1 MAVSISFKIINK
13 HCLNLIRKA
22 CVMVAVIRPKT
33 QWIMLE
39 EPSGPKKY
47 TKYISHHLHVR
58 WVPNQEI
65 LSELQCQDRIHTDA
79 WCICCSQCCKRSSW
93 SGLCMSSPSPLH
105 WLATQHF
112 HERYKCKQ
120 GSRFEPVRTHH
131 LGLKAQNFEK
141 PIFTFGC
148 FSLKAVYN
156 SCKLQRLFDYEKFL
170 IMCSFT
176 HTNIT
181 VFLLKHLPTEIVIFI
196 DVCYQMNCFS
206 GNFFTCRGLFC

>member
-1 MAVSISFKIINK
+1 MFFEFLIKKFFQSCSARIGFTPMHDAFVALSVANDPLDQVFACQVPVHCIDQQHNIFMSATNANK
-13 HCLNLIRKA
+13 
-22 CVMVAVIRPKT
+22 V
-33 QWIMLE
+33 
-39 EPSGPKKY
+39 
-47 TKYISHHLHVR
+47 
-58 WVPNQEI
+58 
-65 LSELQCQDRIHTDA
+65 
-79 WCICCSQCCKRSSW
+79 
-93 SGLCMSSPSPLH
+93 
-105 WLATQHF
+105 
-112 HERYKCKQ
+112 
-120 GSRFEPVRTHH
+120 SRFEPVRTHH

-206 GNFFTCRGLFC
+206 GNFFTCRGLFCQKPLTNLQMSKNLMKY